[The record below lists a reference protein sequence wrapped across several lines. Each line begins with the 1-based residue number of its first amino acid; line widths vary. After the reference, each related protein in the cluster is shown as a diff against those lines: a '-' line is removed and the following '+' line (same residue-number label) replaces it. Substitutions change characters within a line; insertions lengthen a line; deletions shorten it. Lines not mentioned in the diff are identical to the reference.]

1 MAQWLFT
8 HAAGRELGVELKF
21 HSTVGTRGFLSD
33 EFGEGTQRQHVLE
46 GGLCTIL
53 PCIGMCMATETAH
66 TLPAELGTLFC
77 QFISMETFHR
87 N

>member
-1 MAQWLFT
+1 MAQCFLT

-21 HSTVGTRGFLSD
+21 HSTRGTWGD
-33 EFGEGTQRQHVLE
+33 EFGEGMQCQHVLE

-53 PCIGMCMATETAH
+53 PRIGMCMATETAH
-66 TLPAELGTLFC
+66 TLPAELGTIFC